1 MNPPPFPK
9 LPKNRGASLRHRIL
23 FFVGALILISLCG
36 STLSLFRITEV
47 SRMLDQVNHTS
58 VPIGRLLSQVQ
69 TDVEVFRSEIDRSLG
84 QSHWKDPHWKPHAV
98 PRWIQDVLQ
107 DEVQRIQAT
116 FSNSKPQWQNFAQNV
131 SESWKELQKNS
142 VSLAEELEQKDD
154 KNALELYAALLT
166 KTEDWKRQLAWGA
179 AEFDRGLR
187 QDFNLAET
195 RVSQLRTG
203 LEIVLAVVVMLS
215 LLLLWLGESALRPL
229 ADLTRFAREITRR
242 GLRKEDKS
250 ILPEIP
256 LSRSD
261 EVSQLSRE
269 FRRMATA
276 LLEREKTVE
285 HQKVRLQD
293 QNRLLRDIGALN
305 ENILHSI
312 ESVLI
317 VMDLDAR
324 ITQCNP
330 TASLWLQ
337 TTPEKLIGSHF
348 SDWPRLSPVLGTLPG
363 GLSWIPRM
371 KENPEGWK
379 ISRCAIEGRIFGG
392 QLLPLR
398 SEKNHATGALLIFA
412 DITEEIGLGERLRRA
427 EDLAAIGRLSAQV
440 AHEVRNPLHS
450 IGLEAELASEQ
461 AASFGALA
469 LKQSL
474 DSILTSV
481 DRLQKITENYL
492 KLSRLSTGN
501 KTNCD
506 LRFILNSVLATYGPV
521 CEAQSVRIETHPSVV
536 STGTVPIEVFGDR
549 DLLEQVFGNLLRNAL
564 QAIES
569 QTLNTPR
576 VIRWEIGIAES
587 GRVWVRISDSGPG
600 VSDEVK
606 GRLFVPFVT
615 TRAQGTGL
623 GLSFIKKVIEDHGGT
638 ISYVDG
644 APSLGA
650 PNSQGACFEILLP
663 SLSAHLA
670 RTQPFLNGGEDQPC
684 L

>member
-1 MNPPPFPK
+1 MSLKPPPFSPPSK
-9 LPKNRGASLRHRIL
+9 SRGASLRHRIL

-69 TDVEVFRSEIDRSLG
+69 TDVEVFRSEIDRNLG
-84 QSHWKDPHWKPHAV
+84 QSHWKDPHWKPR
-98 PRWIQDVLQ
+98 PLPPWIQDVLKN
-107 DEVQRIQAT
+107 EVERIQTT
-116 FSNSKPQWQNFAQNV
+116 FSKSKPQWQSFAQNV
-131 SESWKELQKNS
+131 SESFSELQKNS
-142 VSLAEELEQKDD
+142 TSLAEALDQKDE
-154 KNALELYAALLT
+154 KRSIELYNSLLT

-179 AEFDRGLR
+179 AEFDRNLR
-187 QDFNLAET
+187 QDFGLAET
-195 RVSQLRTG
+195 RVSELRTG
-203 LEIVLAVVVMLS
+203 LEMVLAVVVMLS
-215 LLLLWLGESALRPL
+215 LLLLWLGERALRPL
-229 ADLTRFAREITRR
+229 GDLTRFAREITRR

-250 ILPEIP
+250 MLPEIP
-256 LSRSD
+256 LSRTD

-285 HQKVRLQD
+285 HQNIRLQD

-317 VMDLDAR
+317 VMDLEAR
-324 ITQCNP
+324 VTQCNP
-330 TASLWLQ
+330 TASEWLQ
-337 TTPEKLIGSHF
+337 TTPEKLIGSRF
-348 SDWPRLSPVLGTLPG
+348 SDWPRLSPILETLPG
-363 GLSWIPRM
+363 GLGWIARM
-371 KENPEGWK
+371 KESPEAWK
-379 ISRCAIEGRIFGG
+379 ISRCSIEGRIFGG

-398 SEKNHATGALLIFA
+398 SEKNQATGALLILA
-412 DITEEIGLGERLRRA
+412 DITEELGLGERLRRA

-461 AASFGALA
+461 AASFGAVA

-501 KTNCD
+501 KATCD
-506 LRFILNSVLATYGPV
+506 LRLILNSVLGTYGPA
-521 CEAQSVRIETHPSVV
+521 CEAQSVRIETRYEV
-536 STGTVPIEVFGDR
+536 SQINVFGDR

-569 QTLNTPR
+569 QVGR
-576 VIRWEIGIAES
+576 RFIRWEMGVAES
-587 GRVWVRISDSGPG
+587 GRLWVRVSDSGPG
-600 VSDEVK
+600 VADEVK
-606 GRLFVPFVT
+606 ARLFVPFVT

-638 ISYVDG
+638 ISYIEPTLTS
-644 APSLGA
+644 APDKAL
-650 PNSQGACFEILLP
+650 GACFEIILPADVSALLP
-663 SLSAHLA
+663 SEFSENEA
-670 RTQPFLNGGEDQPC
+670 RPC